1 MNKTIASIAVAGALA
16 SAVACGSDDTDQ
28 STSDGM
34 DNGTE
39 QMTTPPTG
47 GMTEESEPETSPT
60 DLGMIDQA
68 KLASFVVAFRA
79 GYSELAQDRDDSSIE
94 LIVLQ
99 SCEGIA
105 NGVDEQQVTDEIRTL
120 AAHNGN
126 EPTQDQAEQI
136 YDMVTPACPG

>member
-1 MNKTIASIAVAGALA
+1 MNKTIASVAIVGAVV

-28 STSDGM
+28 STSDGN
-34 DNGTE
+34 DYAT
-39 QMTTPPTG
+39 QQTTRSPAQRTD
-47 GMTEESEPETSPT
+47 ESEPTASPT

-68 KLASFVVAFRA
+68 ELASFVVAFRA
-79 GYSELAQDRDDSSIE
+79 GYSELTQDRDDSSIE

-99 SCEGIA
+99 SCDDIG

-126 EPTQDQAEQI
+126 EPTQDQAERI